1 MSDHE
6 PDTQAG
12 QLPGDAVGVVA
23 EVADILGSYLATD
36 SSFTPEMAIER
47 VRTVINSRAGMSAFL
62 QDALRP
68 GVASAEAVVMSLAKA
83 LDDHQPTPEETV
95 LKLVEIIE
103 SPAAVELY
111 DREMLGRD

>member
-23 EVADILGSYLATD
+23 QVADILGSYLSTD
-36 SSFTPEMAIER
+36 RSFTPEMAVER
-47 VRTVINSRAGMSAFL
+47 VQAVINSKAGMSAFL
-62 QDALRP
+62 QDALQP
-68 GVASAEAVVMSLAKA
+68 GVASAEAVVMSLSKA

-103 SPAAVELY
+103 SPAALEVY
-111 DREMLGRD
+111 DRDMLGRD